1 MKFQY
6 LLSDGALSIL
16 DIDGDEYAE
25 TDYGLLLDNSDSIQN
40 FISKMEAY
48 GQALIQNQ
56 MISTSTLFKL

>member
-25 TDYGLLLDNSDSIQN
+25 TDYGLLLDNSESIQN